1 MRRISRNL
9 TAQTMPDCRC
19 EYCHVTAGRMLKSIL
34 PVVLTCGVWLVV
46 KAYREK
52 KAYEQD
58 QSR

>member
-9 TAQTMPDCRC
+9 TAETLGDCRC
-19 EYCHVTAGRMLKSIL
+19 EYCHITTMRRLRTIL
-34 PVVLTCGVWLVV
+34 PVVLTCGVWLAV
-46 KAYREK
+46 KMYREK

>member
-9 TAQTMPDCRC
+9 TADTLGACRC
-19 EYCHVTAGRMLKSIL
+19 EFCHVTTMRMLRTIL
-34 PVVLTCGVWLVV
+34 PVVLTCGVWLAV

-52 KAYEQD
+52 KANEQS